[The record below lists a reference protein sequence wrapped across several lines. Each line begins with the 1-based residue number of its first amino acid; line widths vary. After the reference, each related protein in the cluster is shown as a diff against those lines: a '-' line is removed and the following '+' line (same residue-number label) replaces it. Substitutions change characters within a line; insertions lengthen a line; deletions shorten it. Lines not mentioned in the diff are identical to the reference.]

1 MIIYLYTDIDNLEK
15 ILSVSPQGQ
24 PILRIEAK
32 HRSLLSDDPH
42 SIFGR
47 YILPSCIADIE
58 NDLGVMQEDSIGPLL
73 GISPLMEAML
83 ESIKCFNDRDVG
95 IAQFVTSFYEDID
108 QFDLWMRYAEKG
120 NGVSIGLDT
129 DLLQKPFGQVFNFNL
144 QKCNYWQKDIKECGF
159 HLDNSSQLYRDIK
172 ETYKSMSDSR
182 VIESFRKIYSQEAPD
197 AIVNQRIKEN
207 LLYGLITTFDLFQ
220 KTEEWSNEKEHRIT
234 VCTAGNEIHFKKG
247 NNADYIP
254 YTYVDFPIG
263 ALKIIMI
270 GPKCGRNAYGM
281 IQSMLCER
289 RIRQA
294 VQVLDSGCSL

>member
-1 MIIYLYTDIDNLEK
+1 MIIYLYTDIDNLEQ
-15 ILSVSPQGQ
+15 ILNESAQGQ

-42 SIFGR
+42 NIFSR

-58 NDLGVMQEDSIGPLL
+58 NVLGVKPEDTIGKLL
-73 GISPLMEAML
+73 GISPLMDAML
-83 ESIKCFNDRDVG
+83 EAIKSFNDREVG
-95 IAQFVTSFYEDID
+95 LAQFVTSFYEDID
-108 QFDLWMRYAEKG
+108 QFDLWSRYAEKG

-144 QKCNYWQKDIKECGF
+144 QKCNYWPKDIEGCGF
-159 HLDNSSQLYRDIK
+159 HLDNSSQLYRDIE

-182 VIESFRKIYSQEAPD
+182 VIESFRTIYSQESPD

-220 KTEEWSNEKEHRIT
+220 KTEEWSNEKEHRMT
-234 VCTAGNEIHFKKG
+234 VSAARNEIHFKKG
-247 NNADYIP
+247 NNGDYLP
-254 YTYVDFPIG
+254 YTYVDFPIKT
-263 ALKIIMI
+263 LKIIMI

-281 IQSMLCER
+281 IQSLLYKR

>member
-47 YILPSCIADIE
+47 YILPSCIAEIE
-58 NDLGVMQEDSIGPLL
+58 NDLGVKSEDSIEPLL
-73 GISPLMEAML
+73 GINPMMDEML
-83 ESIKCFNDRDVG
+83 ESINSFNDREVG

-129 DLLQKPFGQVFNFNL
+129 DQLQKPFGQVFNFNL
-144 QKCNYWQKDIKECGF
+144 QKCNYWPKDIEGCGS
-159 HLDNSSQLYRDIK
+159 HIDNRSQLYKDIK
-172 ETYKSMSDSR
+172 ETYRSMSDSR
-182 VIESFRKIYSQEAPD
+182 VIESFRKICSQESPD

-220 KTEEWSNEKEHRIT
+220 KSEEWSDEKEHRMT
-234 VCTAGNEIHFKKG
+234 VGAIGAEIHFKKNSNG
-247 NNADYIP
+247 DYLP
-254 YTYVDFPIG
+254 LTYVDFPIE

-281 IQSMLCER
+281 IQSLLFER
-289 RIRQA
+289 QIRQS
-294 VQVLDSGCSL
+294 VQVLDSVCLL